1 MRTAIATVS
10 LSGTLTEKLTA
21 ASRAGF
27 DGVEIF
33 ENDLLASRLA
43 PEEVRERCADLGL
56 SIDLYQPMRDMEAV
70 PEEEFSRNLRR
81 ARRKFEVMRRLGADT
96 VLVCSSV
103 HAAAVDDDELAA
115 RQLSQL
121 ADLAQEFGIRVAYE
135 ALAWG
140 RHVST
145 YDHAWRIVEA
155 ADHPALGT
163 CLDSFHILSRGS
175 DPKAIADIP
184 GEKIFFLQL
193 ADAPLLAMDV
203 LQWSWHYRCFPGQ
216 GGFDVAGL
224 VRHVLRA
231 GYDGPLSLEV
241 FNDVFRQAEA
251 GPAAVDAH
259 RSLLVLQESLGS
271 VELPGPV
278 VPTGVAFAELVTPD
292 AEPVS
297 EVLGA
302 LGFARTARHRSKPVD
317 LWEQGEARVLVNTGP
332 AVRREGTGLAAI
344 GLESPDPAGAARRAE
359 ALLSPVL
366 PRRRATTDAPLD
378 AVAAPDGTELFFCA
392 TGRPEL
398 PDWRGDFEDV
408 VHTATTPGVHAA
420 SGYGA
425 HPATAPGAHVATGS
439 GVPAATGRGARDVTG
454 LGTQDAPGLGAYTA
468 TEPGACAPKQ
478 PGAHARTTPGG
489 QAASE
494 PDAQDTPAP
503 DAHTAT
509 TPGVHTATEPGA
521 PAATRPRAHTAPK
534 PDAQDT
540 TAPGAQ
546 NTTAPDAHTA
556 PTPHVTRIDHLALV
570 QPWHQFDEAALF
582 HRSVLGLS
590 AQESVDVAD
599 PYGLLRSRAVANGDG
614 SVRIVLSVGAAPRDD
629 TVHAQ
634 HIALATDDV
643 VAAARRFLAAG
654 GRLLPIPA
662 NYYDDLAA
670 RFEFADG
677 ELETYRELGI
687 LYDRDAHGEFRHC
700 YTRTVGRVFFEL
712 VQRDGGHR
720 GYGAQN
726 APVRLAAQ
734 HLTGG

>member
-1 MRTAIATVS
+1 MRTSIATVS
-10 LSGTLTEKLTA
+10 LSGSLTEKLTA

-33 ENDLLASRLA
+33 ENDLLASPLS
-43 PEEVRERCADLGL
+43 PEEIRARCADLGL
-56 SIDLYQPMRDMEAV
+56 GIDLYQPMRDIEGV
-70 PEEEFSRNLRR
+70 PEDEFARNLRR
-81 ARRKFEVMRRLGADT
+81 ARHKFEVMRRLGADT

-103 HAAAVDDDELAA
+103 SPLAVDDDALAA
-115 RQLSQL
+115 EQLSRL
-121 ADLAQEFGIRVAYE
+121 ADLAQDFGIRVAYE

-145 YDHAWRIVEA
+145 YDHAWHVVER

-175 DPKAIADIP
+175 DPKGIEDIP

-203 LQWSWHYRCFPGQ
+203 LQWSRHYRCFPGQ

-224 VRHVLRA
+224 VRHVLRT
-231 GYDGPLSLEV
+231 GYSGPLSLEV

-251 GPAAVDAH
+251 GPTAVDAH
-259 RSLLVLQESLGS
+259 RSLLVLQEAVGLA
-271 VELPGPV
+271 ELPAPV

-302 LGFARTARHRSKPVD
+302 LGFTRTARHRSKPVD
-317 LWEQGEARVLVNTGP
+317 LWQSGQARVLVNTGP
-332 AVRREGTGLAAI
+332 AARRDGTGLAAI

-359 ALLSPVL
+359 ALLAPVL
-366 PRRRATTDAPLD
+366 PRRRASEDAPLD

-408 VHTATTPGVHAA
+408 GQ
-420 SGYGA
+420 SG
-425 HPATAPGAHVATGS
+425 
-439 GVPAATGRGARDVTG
+439 PAA
-454 LGTQDAPGLGAYTA
+454 
-468 TEPGACAPKQ
+468 
-478 PGAHARTTPGG
+478 GG
-489 QAASE
+489 
-494 PDAQDTPAP
+494 
-503 DAHTAT
+503 
-509 TPGVHTATEPGA
+509 V
-521 PAATRPRAHTAPK
+521 R
-534 PDAQDT
+534 
-540 TAPGAQ
+540 
-546 NTTAPDAHTA
+546 
-556 PTPHVTRIDHLALV
+556 RIDHLALV
-570 QPWHQFDEAALF
+570 QPWHHFDEATLF

-599 PYGLLRSRAVANGDG
+599 PYGLLRSRAVTAADG
-614 SVRIVLSVGAAPRDD
+614 SVRIALSVGAAPADD

-643 VAAARRFLAAG
+643 VAAARRFREASGLLLAM
-654 GRLLPIPA
+654 PA

-670 RFEFADG
+670 RFEFAEG

-687 LYDRDAHGEFRHC
+687 LYDRDRYGEFWHC

-712 VQRDGGHR
+712 VQRDGGYQ

-734 HLTGG
+734 HAARRLTGG

>member
-1 MRTAIATVS
+1 MRTSIATVS
-10 LSGTLTEKLTA
+10 LSGSLTEKLTA

-33 ENDLLASRLA
+33 ENDLLASPLT
-43 PEEVRERCADLGL
+43 PEEVRARCADLGL
-56 SIDLYQPMRDMEAV
+56 TVDLYQPMRDMEAV
-70 PEEEFSRNLRR
+70 PAEVFATNLRR
-81 ARRKFEVMRRLGADT
+81 ARHKFELMSRLGADT

-103 HAAAVDDDELAA
+103 HPLAVDDDALAAEQLRELAA
-115 RQLSQL
+115 
-121 ADLAQEFGIRVAYE
+121 LAQESGIRVAYE

-145 YDHAWRIVEA
+145 YDHAWNIVEA

-175 DPKAIADIP
+175 DPKGIEDIP

-203 LQWSWHYRCFPGQ
+203 LQWSRHYRCFPGQ
-216 GGFDVAGL
+216 GGFDVTDL
-224 VRHVLRA
+224 VRRVLHT
-231 GYDGPLSLEV
+231 GYAGPLSLEV
-241 FNDVFRQAEA
+241 FNDVYRQAEA
-251 GPAAVDAH
+251 GPTAVDAH
-259 RSLLVLQESLGS
+259 RSLLLLQETVGITT
-271 VELPGPV
+271 PPAPV

-292 AEPVS
+292 AEPVAAL
-297 EVLGA
+297 LGA

-317 LWEQGEARVLVNTGP
+317 LWQQGEARLLVNTGP
-332 AVRREGTGLAAI
+332 AGRRDGTGLAAI
-344 GLESPDPAGAARRAE
+344 GLESPDPVGAALRAE
-359 ALLSPVL
+359 ALLAPVL
-366 PRRRATTDAPLD
+366 PRRRAAQDAPLD

-392 TGRPEL
+392 TDRPEL
-398 PDWRGDFEDV
+398 PNWRADFEDV
-408 VHTATTPGVHAA
+408 ADFKDMGGV
-420 SGYGA
+420 
-425 HPATAPGAHVATGS
+425 
-439 GVPAATGRGARDVTG
+439 RG
-454 LGTQDAPGLGAYTA
+454 
-468 TEPGACAPKQ
+468 
-478 PGAHARTTPGG
+478 
-489 QAASE
+489 
-494 PDAQDTPAP
+494 
-503 DAHTAT
+503 
-509 TPGVHTATEPGA
+509 
-521 PAATRPRAHTAPK
+521 
-534 PDAQDT
+534 
-540 TAPGAQ
+540 
-546 NTTAPDAHTA
+546 
-556 PTPHVTRIDHLALV
+556 IDHLALV

-582 HRSVLGLS
+582 HRSVLGLH

-599 PYGLLRSRAVANGDG
+599 PYGLMRSRAVTNADG
-614 SVRIVLSVGAAPRDD
+614 SVRIALSVGAAPTDD

-643 VAAARRFLAAG
+643 VTAVRRFREAG
-654 GRLLPIPA
+654 GRVLPIPA

-712 VQRDGGHR
+712 VQRDGGYR

-734 HLTGG
+734 HTVTGG